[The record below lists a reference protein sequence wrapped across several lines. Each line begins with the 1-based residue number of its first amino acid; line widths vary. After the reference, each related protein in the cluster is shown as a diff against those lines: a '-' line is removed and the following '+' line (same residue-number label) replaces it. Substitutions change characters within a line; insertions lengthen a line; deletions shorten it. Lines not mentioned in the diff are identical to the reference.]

1 MKRCVIYITLRW
13 LSKKCKRLINDY
25 GEINLWAL
33 AYTDLTSN
41 RRIWSSNLV
50 RGGCSGDL
58 LPPSP
63 PAEKASACQDQGE
76 DATPEESAERKF
88 YARQLQGIRF
98 TREEAAQAAKVADS
112 TRPSALPIIW
122 PA

>member
-1 MKRCVIYITLRW
+1 MKRCVSYITLRW

-41 RRIWSSNLV
+41 RRRIWSSNLV
-50 RGGCSGDL
+50 RGGCSGHP

-63 PAEKASACQDQGE
+63 PAEKA
-76 DATPEESAERKF
+76 T
-88 YARQLQGIRF
+88 ARQH
-98 TREEAAQAAKVADS
+98 QARQSRTGDG
-112 TRPSALPIIW
+112 TGD
-122 PA
+122 

>member
-1 MKRCVIYITLRW
+1 VSDFTLRW

-50 RGGCSGDL
+50 QADVQAIFFRRRHQPSR
-58 LPPSP
+58 LPH
-63 PAEKASACQDQGE
+63 
-76 DATPEESAERKF
+76 
-88 YARQLQGIRF
+88 
-98 TREEAAQAAKVADS
+98 AK
-112 TRPSALPIIW
+112 I
-122 PA
+122 